1 MKLNRIL
8 STLATASLLWSQS
21 YAKESL
27 TETYHEPKHIMFM
40 STFGGSSHVS
50 WVLTIL
56 DELSKRGH
64 KITYVTRGFQAKH
77 AKPYPHFNTV
87 ILDGTPT
94 HMEKA
99 FALKHTTI
107 LDAAEEL
114 LRSGYQDFQKDYPA
128 LMNLIKTENISLALC
143 GFATAPACFEA
154 ARESN
159 IPNIITAAYAAFP
172 GKKKKKKKNKKKKN

>member
-64 KITYVTRGFQAKH
+64 KITYVTR
-77 AKPYPHFNTV
+77 V
-87 ILDGTPT
+87 RIIL
-94 HMEKA
+94 
-99 FALKHTTI
+99 L
-107 LDAAEEL
+107 
-114 LRSGYQDFQKDYPA
+114 FQKASHLFY
-128 LMNLIKTENISLALC
+128 
-143 GFATAPACFEA
+143 FF
-154 ARESN
+154 
-159 IPNIITAAYAAFP
+159 Y
-172 GKKKKKKKNKKKKN
+172 